1 MSAQRTWIYDM
12 NKSILISLFTLQ
24 ILLTAPSSFASVR
37 FKNTID
43 PIGRTCIDGIK
54 SEICAHFFENQDLT
68 INVTQEEP
76 NNQCKKITL
85 ELLQISSRLEAPVP
99 NAITQLNQS
108 CSQSSEFKV
117 HIPALRQETEF
128 EIIASK
134 ENSSGKVT
142 PYASLPLKAYPRTL
156 LSSLKKWADNPDNML
171 IIRDGSGK
179 LSSFLNRHDINFS
192 PFDVPKEKLT
202 KIYLYVGKNDTEL
215 KYKNEGYKIYLREKT
230 SDFPLVTVEKNN
242 NSAIATADIK
252 ILDALNADDPLAQ
265 KTFLKLF
272 DMIAK

>member
-1 MSAQRTWIYDM
+1 M

-24 ILLTAPSSFASVR
+24 VLLAAPPSFATLSL
-37 FKNTID
+37 KNTID
-43 PIGRTCIDGIK
+43 PIGKTCVDGIK

-68 INVTQEEP
+68 INVTPEEP
-76 NNQCKKITL
+76 NNPCKKITL
-85 ELLQISSRLEAPVP
+85 KLLQISNRLEALVP
-99 NAITQLNQS
+99 NAVTQSNQS
-108 CSQSSEFKV
+108 CSSNIEFKV
-117 HIPALRQETEF
+117 HIPALRHETEF

-134 ENSSGKVT
+134 ENPSGKII
-142 PYASLPLKAYPRTL
+142 PYASLPLKAYPHTL
-156 LSSLKKWADNPDNML
+156 LNSLKEWSDNPDNIL
-171 IIRDGSGK
+171 ILRDGSGK

-192 PFDVPKEKLT
+192 PFDLPKENLT

-215 KYKNEGYKIYLREKT
+215 KYKNERYKIYLTEKT
-230 SDFPLVTVEKNN
+230 SDFPLIIVEKKN
-242 NSAIATADIK
+242 NSVIATADIK